1 MKRSVTPGIVLTL
14 VLVFFYVPIVVL
26 VVNSFNASRFGG
38 EWKGFTWS
46 WYQKLWEADDV
57 WEALWT
63 SLKIAVLASLASMGL
78 GTLAAMA
85 LHEFRSRLQKTHQ
98 ALLTVPLVMPDI
110 LMGISLLL
118 FFVAVGVGTG
128 FFTIWVA
135 HVTFSLSYVTMVIL
149 ARLQDFDRTLID
161 AARDLGATPWQ
172 AARRVLLPLLAPGIM
187 AGGLLAFTLSIDDY
201 VITFFVQG
209 AGTTTL
215 PLHIYSMIKVSR
227 NMPVINAL
235 STVLLAVTFA
245 LVSVSFWLTRR
256 GETAKA

>member
-1 MKRSVTPGIVLTL
+1 
-14 VLVFFYVPIVVL
+14 
-26 VVNSFNASRFGG
+26 
-38 EWKGFTWS
+38 
-46 WYQKLWEADDV
+46 
-57 WEALWT
+57 
-63 SLKIAVLASLASMGL
+63 
-78 GTLAAMA
+78 
-85 LHEFRSRLQKTHQ
+85 
-98 ALLTVPLVMPDI
+98 
-110 LMGISLLL
+110 MGISLLL
-118 FFVAVGVGTG
+118 FFVAVGVDTG

-245 LVSVSFWLTRR
+245 MVALSTWMVRR
-256 GETAKA
+256 NTTSRQ

>member
-1 MKRSVTPGIVLTL
+1 
-14 VLVFFYVPIVVL
+14 
-26 VVNSFNASRFGG
+26 
-38 EWKGFTWS
+38 
-46 WYQKLWEADDV
+46 
-57 WEALWT
+57 
-63 SLKIAVLASLASMGL
+63 
-78 GTLAAMA
+78 
-85 LHEFRSRLQKTHQ
+85 
-98 ALLTVPLVMPDI
+98 
-110 LMGISLLL
+110 
-118 FFVAVGVGTG
+118 
-128 FFTIWVA
+128 
-135 HVTFSLSYVTMVIL
+135 MVIL

-172 AARRVLLPLLAPGIM
+172 AARRVLLPLLAPGII

-245 LVSVSFWLTRR
+245 MVFISFWLTRR
-256 GETAKA
+256 GEGRQA